1 MADTDNTP
9 ETPSAT
15 QVDGVSVPSQITINI
30 GGGPTAS
37 GLSGLVKTSEL
48 DERLKGLASAEQVAT
63 LSADVAS
70 LTAQPRVLRLG
81 TLDLVPAETPAGSLI
96 FRSDAVLSP
105 ADREFPPLRE
115 WSLVNASIE
124 PDGVHLPGTGGALV
138 PKREQMRP
146 SAGRWE
152 ITLTYSWHGNF
163 GEPETSVNV
172 YNCRTFEE
180 FGESK
185 LDQGAKLKDWTLK
198 AGDRVTATLTV
209 TPRSDEKATSLWAP
223 WIEAPVNGFV
233 VHDATVRM
241 VA

>member
-9 ETPSAT
+9 EMPSTA

-30 GGGPTAS
+30 GGGSAAPD
-37 GLSGLVKTSEL
+37 LSGLVKTSEL
-48 DERLKGLASAEQVAT
+48 DERLKRLATVERVTT
-63 LSADVAS
+63 LSATVAD
-70 LTAQPRVLRLG
+70 LAVQPRVIRLG
-81 TLDLVPAETPAGSLI
+81 TLDPVPAETPAGALI
-96 FRSDAVLSP
+96 FRSDAILSP

-115 WSLVNASIE
+115 WSLVNAAIE
-124 PDGVHLPGTGGALV
+124 PDGIHLPGTGGALV

-146 SAGRWE
+146 SAGKWE

-163 GEPETSVNV
+163 GEPETSINV

-185 LDQGAKLKDWTLK
+185 LDQGAKLKGWTLK
-198 AGDRVTATLTV
+198 AGDKVTATLTV

>member
-9 ETPSAT
+9 ETPSTA
-15 QVDGVSVPSQITINI
+15 QVGGVSVPSQITINI
-30 GGGPTAS
+30 GGGSSAPDF
-37 GLSGLVKTSEL
+37 SGLVKASEL
-48 DERLKGLASAEQVAT
+48 DERLKGLASVEQVSS
-63 LSADVAS
+63 LSTTVADLAS
-70 LTAQPRVLRLG
+70 QPRVIRLG
-81 TLDLVPAETPAGSLI
+81 TLDPVPSETPAGTLI

-105 ADREFPPLRE
+105 ADKEFPPLRE
-115 WSLVNASIE
+115 WSLINASVE
-124 PDGVHLPGTGGALV
+124 PDGVHLPGTGGAIV
-138 PKREQMRP
+138 PKRDQMRP
-146 SAGRWE
+146 SVGKWE

-163 GEPETSVNV
+163 GEPETSINV

-185 LDQGAKLKDWTLK
+185 LDQGAKLKDWVLK
-198 AGDRVTATLTV
+198 AGDKVTATLTV